1 VLVVA
6 LLVAA
11 TVVASVVGTLSLAQ
25 GSGPAPP
32 HGAPA
37 APPELAT
44 PPAGPEADPTDAA
57 TDAAPTAAP
66 TAEPPAPPTDAR
78 SVFQNEEL
86 RTLAAPFLA
95 GSEVSCAGRAP
106 AVGASETVS
115 CDLGAGRTAL
125 FSRFTSPDVMRDQ
138 RRDVVAG
145 RDAEPGTVLSVRW
158 RYGARGE
165 AIRDGI
171 PPGQN
176 ARGEGV
182 RVRFV
187 DGQGVPR
194 LYFDQDSCGCAGDIA
209 LTRPTGNDRADL
221 EALREYWA
229 DPAG

>member
-1 VLVVA
+1 
-6 LLVAA
+6 
-11 TVVASVVGTLSLAQ
+11 
-25 GSGPAPP
+25 
-32 HGAPA
+32 
-37 APPELAT
+37 
-44 PPAGPEADPTDAA
+44 
-57 TDAAPTAAP
+57 
-66 TAEPPAPPTDAR
+66 
-78 SVFQNEEL
+78 VFQDEEL

-95 GSEVSCAGRAP
+95 GSEVSCAARAP
-106 AVGASETVS
+106 AAGASETVS
-115 CDLGAGRTAL
+115 CDLGDGRTAL

-138 RRDVVAG
+138 RRGFVTG

-165 AIRDGI
+165 ATRAGI

-187 DGQGVPR
+187 DGEGLPR

-221 EALREYWA
+221 EALRDYWA